1 MTDTAIPGAITRFC
15 DMLAQVNITE
25 IAETDQHVVFAV
37 RVPIDLGLDNA
48 GLLALCLDDRL
59 GTDLGRW
66 LTARAA
72 AVQS

>member
-1 MTDTAIPGAITRFC
+1 MTDTTTIPDAITRFC

-48 GLLALCLDDRL
+48 NLLALCRDDRF

-66 LTARAA
+66 LAARATR
-72 AVQS
+72 S